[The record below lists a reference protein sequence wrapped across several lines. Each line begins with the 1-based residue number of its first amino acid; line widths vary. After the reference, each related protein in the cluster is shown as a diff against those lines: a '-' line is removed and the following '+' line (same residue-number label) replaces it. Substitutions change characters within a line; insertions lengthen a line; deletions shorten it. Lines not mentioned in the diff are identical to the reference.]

1 MTQERQRAE
10 EEVQLLARAQAGDA
24 AAFGDLY
31 ERYLNAI
38 YHYVF
43 YRVDNRA
50 DAEDLTEAIFLR
62 AWQALD
68 KNPPR
73 EVSFR
78 LWLYRIAHNAVVDH
92 YRMRKEQVGL
102 ETVREFP
109 DPVEGPEAAMARKE
123 RADNVRRAMAQLKAE
138 HQQVLTC
145 RFVVGLSHTETA
157 VVMESSEG
165 AMRAL
170 QYRAVQ
176 ALRNL
181 LIVEEGIHV

>member
-1 MTQERQRAE
+1 MDEQREQDA
-10 EEVQLLARAQAGDA
+10 QLLARALAGDT

-31 ERYLNAI
+31 ERYLDAI

-43 YRVDNRA
+43 YRVNGREE
-50 DAEDLTEAIFLR
+50 AEDLTETIFLR

-73 EVSFR
+73 EASFR

-92 YRMRKEQVGL
+92 YRMRKDQAGL
-102 ETVREFP
+102 EAAAHFL
-109 DPVEGPEAAMARKE
+109 DPMEGPEAFAARQEQADALRQMMRRLKE
-123 RADNVRRAMAQLKAE
+123 D

-145 RFVVGLSHTETA
+145 RFIVGLSHAETA
-157 VVMESSEG
+157 VIMVRTEE
-165 AMRAL
+165 AIRAL
-170 QYRAVQ
+170 QYRAIV

-181 LIVEEGIHV
+181 LVTQGDTHV